1 MFNIAPSKTPGSVTS
16 SSPRD
21 QVQSLL
27 LMRYSMMPLQ
37 SNQLCEAWLARNS
50 DESWASLKQF
60 LHMGQIL
67 VKQQSLLD
75 LRQFPLA
82 ELLALVEALRGESGL
97 PIRDRKHRLKIYRR
111 CFTGTELVA
120 WLQHHRGAIIPEA
133 IRLGELMV
141 ENHLMHHVLDEHGF
155 ENELLFYRFYAD
167 EIF

>member
-1 MFNIAPSKTPGSVTS
+1 MG
-16 SSPRD
+16 
-21 QVQSLL
+21 Q
-27 LMRYSMMPLQ
+27 
-37 SNQLCEAWLARNS
+37 
-50 DESWASLKQF
+50 LKQF

-82 ELLALVEALRGESGL
+82 KLLALVEVLRGESGL